1 MGYQLLKYIIFFNMY
16 AVNLSKKRKDKE
28 LNPYSEPSND
38 KIRNTLSKS
47 FIIALRTL
55 NETLF
60 DSSASIGNN
69 EIVIK
74 FEYNDILYS
83 YNITYDNNLKIISYY
98 ECSNYVN
105 LSKII
110 NLNSRNIYE
119 NLDGLDALFLK
130 YFLSFNNHLTKK

>member
-38 KIRNTLSKS
+38 KIRNTPSKS

-119 NLDGLDALFLK
+119 NLDGLDALF
-130 YFLSFNNHLTKK
+130 

>member
-1 MGYQLLKYIIFFNMY
+1 MY

-98 ECSNYVN
+98 ECSNYAN
-105 LSKII
+105 LLKII

-119 NLDGLDALFLK
+119 NLDGLDALF
-130 YFLSFNNHLTKK
+130 